1 MVNEDPKTSDIQLK
15 HKTKLKDRLWSTE
28 CWYKPAEVGLVAR
41 AGARNGVAEKLI
53 ISTIWQPSRIQHH
66 TPQEN
71 LFESPQEEVAVT
83 NVYCKIG
90 TDQIKIVAPKRGIP
104 AAGPELIW

>member
-1 MVNEDPKTSDIQLK
+1 MLIQTCRGWPSGQGWGQEWGGREINYINNL
-15 HKTKLKDRLWSTE
+15 T
-28 CWYKPAEVGLVAR
+28 
-41 AGARNGVAEKLI
+41 
-53 ISTIWQPSRIQHH
+53 TIKIP
-66 TPQEN
+66 TPQAN

-104 AAGPELIW
+104 AAGPELI

>member
-1 MVNEDPKTSDIQLK
+1 M
-15 HKTKLKDRLWSTE
+15 
-28 CWYKPAEVGLVAR
+28 AR
-41 AGARNGVAEKLI
+41 AGARSGVAEKLI
-53 ISTIWQPSRIQHH
+53 VNCINNLTTIKIP

-90 TDQIKIVAPKRGIP
+90 TDQIKIVAPKHGIP
-104 AAGPELIW
+104 AAGPELI

>member
-1 MVNEDPKTSDIQLK
+1 MLIQTCRGWPGGQGWGQEWGGREINYINNL
-15 HKTKLKDRLWSTE
+15 T
-28 CWYKPAEVGLVAR
+28 
-41 AGARNGVAEKLI
+41 
-53 ISTIWQPSRIQHH
+53 TIKIP

-104 AAGPELIW
+104 AAGPELI